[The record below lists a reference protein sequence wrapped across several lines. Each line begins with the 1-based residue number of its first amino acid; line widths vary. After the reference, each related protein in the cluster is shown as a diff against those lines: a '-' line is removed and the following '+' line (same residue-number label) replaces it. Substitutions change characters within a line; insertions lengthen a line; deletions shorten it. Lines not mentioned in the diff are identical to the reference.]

1 MWGPRKQLSNC
12 CQWIITINAKR
23 KGTMAQILEG
33 TPLSFDEA
41 DGARINPT
49 CTLPQEFLSKSGS
62 RGTTPRRA
70 CGAMDTYRDCYCTE
84 YIWNEVTTLMNCQGA
99 AIVHTVGYDTPTLG
113 SPILQQSNSTTAND
127 ILLYFCERLSILD
140 SAKGSGRLCE
150 TIRNFRM
157 HPPSITKVYQ
167 NA

>member
-12 CQWIITINAKR
+12 YQWIITINAKR

-33 TPLSFDEA
+33 APLSFEDA
-41 DGARINPT
+41 DGARINH
-49 CTLPQEFLSKSGS
+49 
-62 RGTTPRRA
+62 
-70 CGAMDTYRDCYCTE
+70 TYRDCYCTE

-157 HPPSITKVYQ
+157 HPPSTTKVDQ
-167 NA
+167 NARISWPGFYEIS